1 LRNNAYGFVF
11 AVVGPGRLSVP
22 SPEINALLAKVPGA

>member
-1 LRNNAYGFVF
+1 MALSLRLWAR
-11 AVVGPGRLSVP
+11 RLSVP